1 MEITVYGPLR
11 SVTGEKTVEVS
22 PSGETVNDLLTA
34 FVDEHPKTATH
45 LADDDGAI
53 RPSVRVMVGEHKATL
68 DDPIPDGEQ
77 VKLFPAMRGG

>member
-11 SVTGEKTVEVS
+11 SVTGEKMVEVY
-22 PSGETVNDLLTA
+22 PSGETVRDLLTA

-45 LADDDGAI
+45 LSDDDGTI
-53 RPSVRVMVGEHKATL
+53 RPSVRVMIGEHKATL